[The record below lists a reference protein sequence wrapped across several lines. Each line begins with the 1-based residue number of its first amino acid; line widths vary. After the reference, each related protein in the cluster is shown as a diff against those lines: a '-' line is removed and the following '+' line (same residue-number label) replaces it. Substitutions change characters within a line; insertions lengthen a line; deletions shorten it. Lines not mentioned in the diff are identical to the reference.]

1 MKKFISALLFLSVTL
16 FAESTIQNIEW
27 DEAVALSK
35 KGAVFLD
42 VRTPAEVAEGSVTGT
57 LTIPLNEIST
67 RFTELPKK
75 KTILVY
81 CRSGKRSAMA
91 SEFLMSQ
98 GYDVRNIRGGF
109 LAVPPK
115 KVLPHN

>member
-1 MKKFISALLFLSVTL
+1 MRTRERGNLAL
-16 FAESTIQNIEW
+16 
-27 DEAVALSK
+27 
-35 KGAVFLD
+35 
-42 VRTPAEVAEGSVTGT
+42 R
-57 LTIPLNEIST
+57 
-67 RFTELPKK
+67 

-98 GYDVRNIRGGF
+98 GYDVRNIKGGF

>member
-1 MKKFISALLFLSVTL
+1 MKNLFILILMMASFL
-16 FAESTIQNIEW
+16 FAADTYKDIDWEK
-27 DEAVALSK
+27 AVELSK

-42 VRTPAEVAEGSVTGT
+42 VRTPAEVAEGNVTGSIK
-57 LTIPLNEIST
+57 IPLNELTARHS
-67 RFTELPKK
+67 ELPKK

-91 SEFLMSQ
+91 SGFLAEQ
-98 GYDVRNIRGGF
+98 GYDVRNITGGF